1 VLDVL
6 IHDGELLAAT
16 QAHPA
21 VVLTENEAVPA
32 SGPTLADVGL
42 SE

>member
-6 IHDGELLAAT
+6 IHDGELLAAA

-21 VVLTENEAVPA
+21 ELFTENEAVPA
-32 SGPTLADVGL
+32 LGPTLADVGL